1 MHVNQKEERRN
12 PPRAA
17 FLFDPPPR
25 HGRLS
30 ERERGDQPS
39 SFGEVMG
46 FAFLIGSTQLLL
58 PRNVTWVADSLL
70 DLKSLFDLDHT
81 SGSGCSMVKKDKG
94 VVRRIRKEDGEGD
107 QDDVDE
113 EVGVIY
119 ERAANL
125 FSPGLHHLVA
135 FM

>member
-1 MHVNQKEERRN
+1 
-12 PPRAA
+12 
-17 FLFDPPPR
+17 
-25 HGRLS
+25 
-30 ERERGDQPS
+30 
-39 SFGEVMG
+39 MG

-58 PRNVTWVADSLL
+58 PRNVAWVADSLL